1 MFGKSKKKSILADI
15 LTFLLLT
22 VILIIFLYYLDEN
35 VFTLLAETRIAMI
48 VMLLLF
54 CCLQIM
60 MESFR
65 YKLAY
70 AGKKIAVSFTDAIN
84 LACMENFGKVAVI
97 TGGALPI
104 QSYYLYKKGVI
115 PGQSLGMGAAMYIIR
130 KISLMLYAAVVLCV
144 HWGWFS
150 DTVPGASG
158 YMIFSYCICTVVI
171 VILLLLS
178 TSKQICNFACRMIE
192 KLPSKGKWP
201 NRKEKLTL
209 QIEAIYSEAQ
219 LLFRMKRK
227 AAVVLL
233 LNMVELFL
241 HYCIPWAVIRLMDI
255 PGQTFSDVQTLSA
268 AMYLFAN
275 ALPHIAGMGGVEF
288 SFLTVFSEKFG
299 AYTTTAMIYYR
310 CATCYFP
317 FILSFL
323 KILAIKNKS
332 SKERSRRQS

>member
-15 LTFLLLT
+15 LTFILLT
-22 VILIIFLYYLDEN
+22 VILVIFLYYLDEN

-48 VMLLLF
+48 VMLLFF
-54 CCLQIM
+54 CCLQIL

-70 AGKKIAVSFTDAIN
+70 AGKKITVSFADAMD

-97 TGGALPI
+97 TGGSLPI
-104 QSYYLYKKGVI
+104 QSYYLYKKGMM
-115 PGQSLGMGAAMYIIR
+115 PGKSLGTGVAMYIIR
-130 KISLMLYAAVVLCV
+130 KISVMLYAAVILCF

-158 YMIFSYCICTVVI
+158 YMIFSYCICTIVI

-178 TSKQICNFACRMIE
+178 TSKQVCNFACRMIG

-201 NRKEKLTL
+201 DRKEKLTL

-219 LLFRMKRK
+219 LLFHRKRK
-227 AAVVLL
+227 AAVVVL
-233 LNMVELFL
+233 LNLAELFL

-255 PGQTFSDVQTLSA
+255 PGQAFFDVQTLSA

-288 SFLTVFSEKFG
+288 SFLSVFSEKFG

-310 CATCYFP
+310 CATFYFP

-323 KILAIKNKS
+323 KMLAIRNKS
-332 SKERSRRQS
+332 SKERKRKQS